1 MRYISF
7 VFDYQGVTV
16 IGALRKRNS
25 RRWTRRATAEVE
37 DGKAIWTGKPQA
49 SGGAAASG
57 RRYRVNIATGGP
69 ACIPMAYP
77 RGNSEKII
85 YTPHGHHS
93 RGLPAINAAADES

>member
-25 RRWTRRATAEVE
+25 RRWTRRANAEVE

-49 SGGAAASG
+49 SGDGAASG
-57 RRYRVNIATGGP
+57 RRYRVNTATAPPRASQWHIRGG
-69 ACIPMAYP
+69 IQK
-77 RGNSEKII
+77 KII
-85 YTPHGHHS
+85 YS
-93 RGLPAINAAADES
+93 RRDRHAAGLPALNAIAG

>member
-7 VFDYQGVTV
+7 VFRSPGVTV
-16 IGALRKRNS
+16 IGGLRKRNR
-25 RRWTRRATAEVE
+25 RRWTRRANAEGE

-49 SGGAAASG
+49 SGDAVASD

-85 YTPHGHHS
+85 YTRHGHHP
-93 RGLPAINAAADES
+93 RGLPSINAAADES